1 MNNETIIDECPICLD
16 NIDLTKNCIITECG
30 HKFHCSCFMR
40 HSAIQGFNCP
50 YCRSITAEQQVE
62 EDDEDDEEYED
73 DNTTIYT
80 TDLEEEEAEA
90 EEIQNNSFPFV
101 GIRRMFREAEAEAMD
116 VDYMRQREREMA
128 DEVVPSVQYMITK
141 LTARNYTLEDFV
153 RLLLV
158 DYESSELVGDHYN
171 TDTGKDYMDAFGD
184 IAEIIEDYRNSMAY
198 HQLNVE
204 ANS

>member
-1 MNNETIIDECPICLD
+1 MNTETIVDECPICLD
-16 NIDLTKNCIITECG
+16 DIDTTKNCIITECG

-50 YCRSITAEQQVE
+50 YCRSITAEQEVE
-62 EDDEDDEEYED
+62 DDDDDDYDEDDD
-73 DNTTIYT
+73 
-80 TDLEEEEAEA
+80 EEEEEEEA
-90 EEIQNNSFPFV
+90 EEIQNNEMPY
-101 GIRRMFREAEAEAMD
+101 GAMRRMFRDAEYYAELFEYERERRREAEE
-116 VDYMRQREREMA
+116 ET
-128 DEVVPSVQYMITK
+128 VPSLQYMITK

-171 TDTGKDYMDAFGD
+171 ANEGKDYMDAFGD
-184 IAEIIEDYRNSMAY
+184 IADIIEEYRNSMAY

>member
-16 NIDLTKNCIITECG
+16 ELDLTKNCIITECG

-62 EDDEDDEEYED
+62 EDDEDDDED
-73 DNTTIYT
+73 DE
-80 TDLEEEEAEA
+80 DDDEEDIHDWEEGAA
-90 EEIQNNSFPFV
+90 EEIENNEPPFV
-101 GIRRMFREAEAEAMD
+101 GIRRMFAEAEAEALD
-116 VDYMRQREREMA
+116 ADYVREREREMA
-128 DEVVPSVQYMITK
+128 DEVVPSLQYMITK

-198 HQLNVE
+198 HQLNIE

>member
-1 MNNETIIDECPICLD
+1 MNTETIVDECPICLD
-16 NIDLTKNCIITECG
+16 DIDITKNCIITECG

-50 YCRSITAEQQVE
+50 YCRSITAEQTVDDDE
-62 EDDEDDEEYED
+62 EDDDYDDEDDYND
-73 DNTTIYT
+73 D
-80 TDLEEEEAEA
+80 DDDE
-90 EEIQNNSFPFV
+90 NNEMPY
-101 GIRRMFREAEAEAMD
+101 GAMRRMFREVEYYAELFEYERERRREAE
-116 VDYMRQREREMA
+116 EET
-128 DEVVPSVQYMITK
+128 VPSLQYMITK

-171 TDTGKDYMDAFGD
+171 ANEGKDYMDAFGD
-184 IAEIIEDYRNSMAY
+184 IADIIEEYRNSMAY

>member
-1 MNNETIIDECPICLD
+1 MNTETIVDECPICLD
-16 NIDLTKNCIITECG
+16 DIDTTKNCIITECG

-50 YCRSITAEQQVE
+50 YCRSITAEQTVDDE
-62 EDDEDDEEYED
+62 EDNDYDEDDDEDNYNDDDDDDDE
-73 DNTTIYT
+73 
-80 TDLEEEEAEA
+80 
-90 EEIQNNSFPFV
+90 NNEMPY
-101 GIRRMFREAEAEAMD
+101 GAMRRMFREVEYYAELFEYERERRREAE
-116 VDYMRQREREMA
+116 EET
-128 DEVVPSVQYMITK
+128 VPSLQYMITK

-171 TDTGKDYMDAFGD
+171 ANEGKDYMDAFGD
-184 IAEIIEDYRNSMAY
+184 IADIIEEYRNSMAY